1 MMSSAAYRL
10 TDDIAE
16 PSFNMRL
23 IEAVKHSRCLYD
35 STDRQYRST
44 EYKIKVWN
52 RLVQVLQFEGDARTL
67 YARWKQLRDK
77 YGKEKRKV
85 KYQGDQSTWQY
96 FKHLAF
102 LDPHMID
109 RTASRISGK
118 KRASRCASNCD
129 RSIVW
134 NESHRR
140 SSGASLSL
148 RHSRP

>member
-1 MMSSAAYRL
+1 MINTSAFRL

-52 RLVQVLQFEGDARTL
+52 RLVQVLGFDGDSRTL

-77 YGKEKRKV
+77 
-85 KYQGDQSTWQY
+85 
-96 FKHLAF
+96 
-102 LDPHMID
+102 
-109 RTASRISGK
+109 
-118 KRASRCASNCD
+118 
-129 RSIVW
+129 
-134 NESHRR
+134 
-140 SSGASLSL
+140 
-148 RHSRP
+148 